1 MCVLFSEEGEDKMS
15 HYSIIVLGISTLG
28 TSVLLW
34 WLYKELAKHFS
45 GKDEYDLEGVYVHVC
60 TCIQYVTGPVNIDH
74 LSTKN
79 CQFLACLLC

>member
-1 MCVLFSEEGEDKMS
+1 MLTYVSTYLLCVYYFSEEGEDRMS

-45 GKDEYDLEGVYVHVC
+45 GKEKYDLEGAYVC
-60 TCIQYVTGPVNIDH
+60 MCI
-74 LSTKN
+74 
-79 CQFLACLLC
+79 